1 MATINGSVRTKRR
14 ATANGARAAQPAAER
29 LRRQAREVSRDIQA
43 MGGTVRDA
51 ANEKIGQMGDNAS
64 ELYEQGRVKA
74 HDVKRTFEQFI
85 MDQPLKSLLIAAGV
99 GLLFGRFW
107 MRR

>member
-1 MATINGSVRTKRR
+1 MATINGSVRAKRK
-14 ATANGARAAQPAAER
+14 AAANGARTAQPAAER
-29 LRRQAREVSRDIQA
+29 LRSQAREVSRDLQA

-51 ANEKIGQMGDNAS
+51 AQEQLGQMRDNAS
-64 ELYEQGRVKA
+64 EYYEQGRDKA
-74 HDVKRTFEQFI
+74 HQVKRTLEQFI